1 MSIEH
6 QNKLTKPAV
15 YGGLIVILSL
25 MPLFIKT
32 PFYLHILIITFIYII
47 ATVSLR
53 TIAIS
58 GQISLAHA
66 AFMGLGAYT
75 ASILSKYAGLSP
87 WASIPVGGLTA
98 LGMGALMGYVFA
110 RLRPLLFSMLTLFF
124 GMALFYVNQT
134 FVQWT
139 GGSSGLLRIPP
150 LFGTSKI
157 PYYYFFLGLTVLSL
171 LALYRFEFSRIGTT
185 LKAIEQSYLVAGS
198 VGVNET
204 SYRVLVVAVGCFFVG
219 ITGASYAHYMLV
231 VAPSTFGVLPS
242 INLIVY
248 MIVGGR
254 KNFVGP
260 IIGTALLI
268 WIPEFFHGL
277 RQYVPFLSAGILV
290 IVLFVLPEGLV
301 ALPQVVRS
309 WFIRRKSKTATYE
322 SVN

>member
-1 MSIEH
+1 MSIER

-15 YGGLIVILSL
+15 YGGLILILSL
-25 MPLFIKT
+25 LPLLIKA
-32 PFYLHILIITFIYII
+32 PFYLHILIITFVYII

-75 ASILSKYAGLSP
+75 ASILSKWVGLTP
-87 WASIPVGGLTA
+87 WVSILVGGGVA
-98 LGMGALMGYVFA
+98 LVVGTFMSYVFV
-110 RLRPLLFSMLTLFF
+110 RLRALLFSMLTLFF
-124 GMALFYVNQT
+124 GMALYYVNQT
-134 FVQWT
+134 FVKWT
-139 GGSSGLLRIPP
+139 GGSSGLIGIPP
-150 LFGTSKI
+150 LFGASKV

-185 LKAIEQSYLVAGS
+185 LKAIAESYLVAGS
-198 VGVNET
+198 VGINEAK
-204 SYRVLVVAVGCFFVG
+204 YRIIVVAVGCFFVG

-231 VAPSTFGVLPS
+231 VAPSSFGVLAS

-248 MIVGGR
+248 MIIGGR
-254 KNFVGP
+254 KSFAGP
-260 IIGTALLI
+260 IIGSAFLI
-268 WIPEFFHGL
+268 LIPEFFHGL

-290 IVLFVLPEGLV
+290 IVLFILPEGLV